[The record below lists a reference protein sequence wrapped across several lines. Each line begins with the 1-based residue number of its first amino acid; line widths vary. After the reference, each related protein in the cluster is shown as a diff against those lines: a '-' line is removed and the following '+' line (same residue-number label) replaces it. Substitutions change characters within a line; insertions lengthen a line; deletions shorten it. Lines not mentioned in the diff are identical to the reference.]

1 MVNLLGS
8 SNLGTAFGTLTLV
21 RGAAT
26 LVRGAAIYL
35 SGIIV
40 AQAEETGGK
49 ATRLYISSGLFS
61 VAAVFFTLAALKI
74 GQRRAGV

>member
-26 LVRGAAIYL
+26 FL
-35 SGIIV
+35 SGV
-40 AQAEETGGK
+40 TVFQAEETGGK
-49 ATRLYISSGLFS
+49 ATPLYISRGLFS

-74 GQRRAGV
+74 GRRRAGI